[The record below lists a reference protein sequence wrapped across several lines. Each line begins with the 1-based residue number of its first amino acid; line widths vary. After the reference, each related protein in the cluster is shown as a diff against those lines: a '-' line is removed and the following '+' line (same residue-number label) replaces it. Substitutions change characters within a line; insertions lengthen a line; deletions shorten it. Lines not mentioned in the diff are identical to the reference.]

1 MRLDTKKRRNENPDR
16 SMRPDPMTTTMMKAR
31 DQIKHDPGY
40 EEIPYSTCVLLHL
53 PYIPG
58 G

>member
-1 MRLDTKKRRNENPDR
+1 
-16 SMRPDPMTTTMMKAR
+16 MTTTMMKAR
-31 DQIKHDPGY
+31 DQIKNDPGY
-40 EEIPYSTCVLLHL
+40 EEIPYSTCVLLYL